1 MQKTD
6 LDNLMRAYYTDYY
19 RTQLGL
25 PDAAGRAESR
35 LHEAEHIDRTI
46 DEVERWANHRFGVG
60 QKVLIVG
67 GGTGAEFI
75 AFNRRGCETHAVE
88 PNPQAVEI
96 AREQALYHG
105 YDPATFLQGVG
116 EQLPYADNSFDFV
129 WCFTVLEHVQNVE
142 QCITEMIRVVKPGH
156 RIFLATPD
164 YRQFYEKHY
173 KMMLP
178 LFLPRWMQK
187 CWLAWKRRPTGFID
201 TLQFVNSRTL
211 TNLFQQQP
219 VVASFVIPPWPR
231 AWLQERGLHYRL
243 IFWLARRH
251 SIQHFQN
258 WLLLKLEA
266 PE

>member
-25 PDAAGRAESR
+25 PDAAGRAEAR
-35 LHEAEHIDRTI
+35 LHEAENIDRSI
-46 DEVERWANHRFGVG
+46 GEVERWANHQFGAD

-96 AREQALYHG
+96 AREQAIYHG

-129 WCFTVLEHVQNVE
+129 WCFTVLEHVQNVA

-201 TLQFVNSRTL
+201 TLQFVNSPHAHESL
-211 TNLFQQQP
+211 SAAAGGGQFCDSPL
-219 VVASFVIPPWPR
+219 A
-231 AWLQERGLHYRL
+231 ARL
-243 IFWLARRH
+243 AAGARPALPAHLLAGPATRH
-251 SIQHFQN
+251 PALSE
-258 WLLLKLEA
+258 LA
-266 PE
+266 PC